1 MCWPIGNDAEDSD
14 KRKGECFMTF
24 HSLLVNTRESEEI
37 TVYTEYEGII
47 FSATMTAG
55 EWRAQKT
62 TKLLLSTVE
71 EISAGINNIRVTLE
85 RK

>member
-1 MCWPIGNDAEDSD
+1 
-14 KRKGECFMTF
+14 MTF
-24 HSLLVNTRESEEI
+24 HALLVNARESEEI

-55 EWRAQKT
+55 EWRTQKS
-62 TKLLLSTVE
+62 TKLLLSIVE

>member
-1 MCWPIGNDAEDSD
+1 
-14 KRKGECFMTF
+14 MTF
-24 HSLLVNTRESEEI
+24 HTLLLITRESEEI
-37 TVYTEYEGII
+37 TVYTEYEGIT

-62 TKLLLSTVE
+62 TKLLISIVS